1 MRIVFLLRK
10 TSISGGVRVVFEY
23 ANRLHDRGHD
33 VYVVYPIWNNPIF
46 DVRWKLNIFSLKRI
60 YWAIKSILI
69 NLIKPNKVEWFPL
82 KTKLLKVPT
91 FNKKYIPKADIIVAT

>member
-33 VYVVYPIWNNPIF
+33 VYVVYPIWDSPIF
-46 DVRWKLNIFSLKRI
+46 DVKMETRYF
-60 YWAIKSILI
+60 
-69 NLIKPNKVEWFPL
+69 
-82 KTKLLKVPT
+82 
-91 FNKKYIPKADIIVAT
+91 